1 MRTYDAAA
9 YSDLTQNAT
18 LYMIQPAKLDGVMG
32 GNMSSFQVVLDG
44 ATYPAR
50 TDADGRVRVTV
61 PGKDQDQI
69 VYKVVM
75 AGGRKRSHNR
85 TAKNRNRDHNRDHTR
100 NIDYNWND
108 EHHRNRNRTRNRDR
122 SRNRD
127 RDRDRNRNSNN
138 GY

>member
-1 MRTYDAAA
+1 MRTYDAAT
-9 YSDLTQNAT
+9 YSDLTQHAT
-18 LYMIQPAKLDGVMG
+18 MYMIHPAKLDGVMG

-44 ATYPAR
+44 VTYPAR

-69 VYKVVM
+69 VYKAVM
-75 AGGRKRSHNR
+75 AGGRKRTHQR
-85 TAKNRNRDHNRDHTR
+85 TAKNRNHNRNRDQ

-108 EHHRNRNRTRNRDR
+108 EHDHNRTRTRNRNRNHT
-122 SRNRD
+122 
-127 RDRDRNRNSNN
+127 RNSNN